1 MTINPRGLLD
11 SELVELNQSILAL
24 GSMVDTAIGNAIEA
38 LMTNDATLAQNVI
51 AGDAE
56 INRLRFHVEERAY
69 IVLATQQPMARD
81 LRSVIAAMHFA
92 IELERIGDHAAG
104 IARIV
109 TRMQDIPVIIEPWGA
124 SSWPV
129 TEGAPEEAG
138 VAAEAF
144 SDGDGDDWSGDAA
157 GRADDSGAAE
167 GAGQPEGEAA
177 TEEPRPRLK
186 LSRLPKMSKRARGML
201 KRAITAYV
209 ERDVEQAKAI
219 LRRDRKINRHY
230 RKFFTEAIATMNVQS
245 DAELLTYLLWIAHN
259 LERIGDR
266 TINLAERVIF
276 MVTGHYTEVVEEYE

>member
-1 MTINPRGLLD
+1 MINPRGLLD
-11 SELVELNQSILAL
+11 SELIELNQSILAL

-38 LMTNDATLAQNVI
+38 LMTHDSVLAQSVI

-92 IELERIGDHAAG
+92 TELERIGDHAAG

-109 TRMQDIPVIIEPWGA
+109 TRMNEMPVIIESWSAPSWPTAETAAPDA
-124 SSWPV
+124 SSLA
-129 TEGAPEEAG
+129 EGATA
-138 VAAEAF
+138 
-144 SDGDGDDWSGDAA
+144 DDDWSSADSDAED
-157 GRADDSGAAE
+157 GADAAE
-167 GAGQPEGEAA
+167 GAGQ
-177 TEEPRPRLK
+177 TEEGGVVEDTHPRLK

-201 KRAITAYV
+201 NRAITAYV
-209 ERDVEQAKAI
+209 ERDVELAKAI

-230 RKFFTEAIATMNVQS
+230 RKFFAEAIATMNVQS
-245 DAELLTYLLWIAHN
+245 VAELPTYLLWIAHN

-266 TINLAERVIF
+266 TTNLAERVIF